1 MGVRQLLLSRD
12 ILSLPAVAQNPP
24 DRCYH
29 CKAALF
35 IQLLETARDL
45 GMERLVDGSNLD
57 DLDDYR
63 PGKRALAEL
72 GIASPLQEAGF
83 TKADI
88 RELSRQLGLSTWDR
102 PAAACLA
109 SRIPSGTPL
118 TRENLAQ
125 VERCEA
131 FLHGLGYPGC
141 RVRHHGQLA
150 RIEVAEAHMERLVE
164 PTVRHEVVG
173 FFREAGF
180 RYVTLDLEG
189 YRMGSLNPEG

>member
-1 MGVRQLLLSRD
+1 
-12 ILSLPAVAQNPP
+12 
-24 DRCYH
+24 
-29 CKAALF
+29 
-35 IQLLETARDL
+35 LETARGL
-45 GMERLVDGSNLD
+45 GIEGLVDGSNVD

-83 TKADI
+83 TKADV
-88 RELSRQLGLSTWDR
+88 RELSRRLGLPTWDR

-118 TRENLAQ
+118 TLENLGQ

-131 FLHGLGYPGC
+131 FLQARGYAGC

-150 RIEVAEAHMERLVE
+150 RIEVAETHMDRLLE
-164 PTVRHEVVG
+164 PTVRREVVG
-173 FFREAGF
+173 FFRGEGF

-189 YRMGSLNPEG
+189 YRMGSLNPTG